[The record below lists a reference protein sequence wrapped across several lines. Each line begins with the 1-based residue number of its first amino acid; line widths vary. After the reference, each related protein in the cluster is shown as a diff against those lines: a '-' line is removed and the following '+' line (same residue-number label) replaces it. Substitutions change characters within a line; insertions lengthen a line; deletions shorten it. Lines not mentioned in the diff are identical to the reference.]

1 MNWIAFLAG
10 FVASAA
16 FGFLIYG
23 PVLGQQ
29 KRWAEG
35 SNIDPTPPETMP
47 MGPLVTNWIAIALLT
62 YIVALTETTQN
73 LTVAL
78 LAILACAAYVA
89 NTGAWINKSRFAITV
104 DVSYVIGSGVLMILA
119 HAIL

>member
-1 MNWIAFLAG
+1 MNWIAFAAG
-10 FVASAA
+10 FVAAA
-16 FGFLIYG
+16 VFGFLLYG
-23 PVLGQQ
+23 PALGLQ

-35 SNIDPTPPETMP
+35 SHISPEPPAKMP
-47 MGPLVTNWIAIALLT
+47 MGPLVTNWVAIALLA
-62 YIVALTETTQN
+62 YIIGRTETTQS
-73 LTVAL
+73 LDLAV

-104 DVSYVIGSGVLMILA
+104 DVSYVIGSGILMILA